1 MNIKNVH
8 ILEDRAILYING
20 EDSKNFLQNL
30 ISNDINKVSDTNSC
44 FASLL
49 TAQGKFL
56 YEFMIINHKSGF
68 LIDCEKSQADGLFKQ
83 LTLYKLRSKVEILN
97 LSNEFVVAAFS
108 YEKFLTFDEA
118 KDQSGYTL
126 KYREDPIFLDPR
138 NKHLGARLIINLE
151 KLYLSLKKLD
161 LHDANLKEYYSL
173 SHRLGIVP
181 KDLNKLKDKLF
192 GIECNFEEL
201 NGIDFKKGCY
211 VGQENTARIK
221 LKNKLSKRL
230 FPINLI
236 LKCLWKTHK
245 MGHTPL
251 IYLHPYEITLNKN
264 FWIKWNELSFLPL
277 YKRLYW
283 WLRQNQWARFGHHQ
297 IENKLDKICSHFEH
311 RGPMRDLLL
320 NSN

>member
-1 MNIKNVH
+1 MNIKNVY
-8 ILEDRAILYING
+8 ILDDRAILYING
-20 EDSKNFLQNL
+20 EDAKEFLQNL
-30 ISNDINKVSDTNSC
+30 ISNDINKVSDVNSC
-44 FASLL
+44 FSSLL
-49 TAQGKFL
+49 TPQGKFL
-56 YEFMIINHKSGF
+56 YEFIIVKHKSGY
-68 LIDCEKSQADGLFKQ
+68 LLDCEKPQVEELYKQ
-83 LTLYKLRSKVEILN
+83 LSLYKLRSKVEILN

-108 YEKFLTFDEA
+108 HEKFLTFDEA
-118 KDQSGYTL
+118 KDKPGYTI

-138 NKHLGARLIINLE
+138 NKKLGARLIINLE

-236 LKCLWKTHK
+236 KGKLYEGESIYNNEIEIGKVLIDSDYPFALIKYLNENFDEKANFKTK
-245 MGHTPL
+245 EAS
-251 IYLHPYEITLNKN
+251 ININKPD
-264 FWIKWNELSFLPL
+264 WIKN
-277 YKRLYW
+277 
-283 WLRQNQWARFGHHQ
+283 
-297 IENKLDKICSHFEH
+297 
-311 RGPMRDLLL
+311 
-320 NSN
+320 

>member
-1 MNIKNVH
+1 MNIKNVY

-20 EDSKNFLQNL
+20 EDAKEFLQNL
-30 ISNDINKVSDTNSC
+30 ISNDINKVSDVNSC
-44 FASLL
+44 FSSLL
-49 TAQGKFL
+49 TPQGKFL
-56 YEFMIINHKSGF
+56 YEFIILKHKSGY
-68 LIDCEKSQADGLFKQ
+68 LLDCEKPQAEELFKQ
-83 LTLYKLRSKVEILN
+83 LSIYKLRSKVEILN

-108 YEKFLTFDEA
+108 HEKFLTFDEA
-118 KDQSGYTL
+118 KDKSGFTI

-138 NKHLGARLIINLE
+138 NKQLGARLIINLE

-230 FPINLI
+230 FPISIINGKLHEGESIYNNEIEIGKVLI
-236 LKCLWKTHK
+236 NNDY
-245 MGHTPL
+245 PFAL
-251 IYLHPYEITLNKN
+251 IKYLDKN
-264 FWIKWNELSFLPL
+264 FDEKLNFNTQEASVNIKKPSWIN
-277 YKRLYW
+277 
-283 WLRQNQWARFGHHQ
+283 
-297 IENKLDKICSHFEH
+297 
-311 RGPMRDLLL
+311 
-320 NSN
+320 